1 MIRASVE
8 SLLSRFGI
16 RSTIYLVRRELMLP
30 LAGGSEQ
37 GRLPVG
43 YSAMGKLSI
52 NYLGSDLAV
61 ARQSP
66 RSGCH
71 PERSRG
77 ICGCLLSG
85 PADTRNL

>member
-1 MIRASVE
+1 VIRASVE
-8 SLLSRFGI
+8 SLLSSFGI
-16 RSTIYLVRRELMLP
+16 RSTMYLVRRELMLP

-71 PERSRG
+71 SVDKPEGFVKAQKDAGLR
-77 ICGCLLSG
+77 
-85 PADTRNL
+85 